1 MGGIEEIVLSK
12 ERLIKWRRHF
22 HRYPELSF
30 QEEKT
35 SQYIYDILQTIPHL
49 EISRPTNYSIMA
61 RLIGEQPGKVI
72 AIRAD
77 MDALPIQEENQFEF
91 VSNYPGVMHACG
103 HDGHIAM
110 LLGAVYALVEQRE
123 KIKGEIRFLFQH
135 AEENFPGGAQEMV
148 AAGVMEN
155 VDYIIGAHLWA
166 SLEVGKVGVIY
177 GPAMAAPDVFKIT
190 IEGKGGH
197 AGIPHE
203 TVDSIAIGTQVVT
216 QLQQIV
222 SRLTNPLDSLVL
234 SVTQFHAGTTHNVIP
249 EQATIEG
256 TVRTLKHELR
266 EQTAQRI
273 EKFVKHITESYG
285 ANYTFSYEYGYRPVV
300 NDEQVTQLVEHTAL
314 ELYGRERVVRLQATM
329 AGEDFSA
336 FLQKAP
342 GTFFFIGVGNKAKG
356 IVYPHHHPRFTIDE
370 DALPI
375 GVEVFVS
382 SVLNFTRKGDSR

>member
-1 MGGIEEIVLSK
+1 MDVAEEIFLSK
-12 ERLIKWRRHF
+12 DQLIEWRRHF
-22 HRYPELSF
+22 HMYPELSF

-35 SQYIYDILQTIPHL
+35 SQFVYDILQTIPHL
-49 EISRPTNYSIMA
+49 EVSRPTKYSIMA
-61 RLIGEQPGKVI
+61 RLIGKQPGKTI

-77 MDALPIQEENQFEF
+77 MDALPIQEENHFEF
-91 VSNYPGVMHACG
+91 VSTYSGVMHACG

-110 LLGAVYALVEQRE
+110 LLGTVHALVGQRE
-123 KIKGEIRFLFQH
+123 KVHGEIRFLFQH

-155 VDYIIGAHLWA
+155 VYCIIGAHLWA
-166 SLEVGKVGVIY
+166 SLEVGKVGIIY

-203 TVDSIAIGTQVVT
+203 TIDSIAIGTQVVS

-222 SRLTNPLDSLVL
+222 SRLTDPLDSLVL

-249 EQATIEG
+249 EQAKIEG
-256 TVRTLKHELR
+256 TVRSLKHELR
-266 EQTAQRI
+266 EKTAERI
-273 EKFVKHITESYG
+273 EKITKSITEAYG
-285 ANYTFSYEYGYRPVV
+285 ASYTFSYEYGYRPVV
-300 NDEQVTQLVEHTAL
+300 NDEQITKHVERAAL
-314 ELYGRERVVRLQATM
+314 QLYGREKVVRLQPTM

-342 GTFFFIGVGNKAKG
+342 GTFFFIGAGNKEKG

-382 SVLNFTRKGDSR
+382 SVLNFMRKGE